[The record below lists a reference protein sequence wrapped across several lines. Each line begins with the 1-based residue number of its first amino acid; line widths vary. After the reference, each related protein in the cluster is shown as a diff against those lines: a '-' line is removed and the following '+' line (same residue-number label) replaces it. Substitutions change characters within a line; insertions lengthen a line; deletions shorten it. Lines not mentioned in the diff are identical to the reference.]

1 MKDVI
6 AIVSPDAIRLN
17 GSHVELFLPFVCL
30 FSFARVVMTETDQ
43 RPSVIGSSHQV
54 PLFPPNVW
62 NVMFVTTSRF
72 CMGGPGRHGKFI
84 FVAKR

>member
-6 AIVSPDAIRLN
+6 ASVSPDAIRLN
-17 GSHVELFLPFVCL
+17 DSHVELFLHFVCQ
-30 FSFARVVMTETDQ
+30 FSSVRFVMAETDQ
-43 RPSVIGSSHQV
+43 RLSVTGSSHQV

-62 NVMFVTTSRF
+62 NVMFVTTSRSG
-72 CMGGPGRHGKFI
+72 MGGPGRHGKSI